1 MAYPSFYHI
10 YHPRFVN
17 ETDLEEF
24 SMSNFKNCICFLTKL
39 MDVYTFLIIG
49 ECSTYSSVLVLKET
63 CYFSKLILQRTFV
76 VDFF

>member
-1 MAYPSFYHI
+1 
-10 YHPRFVN
+10 
-17 ETDLEEF
+17 
-24 SMSNFKNCICFLTKL
+24 MSNFKNCIFFLTKL

-76 VDFF
+76 VVFL